1 MDIQNIKPQIRQYI
15 AQNLLF
21 SSNGFKYS
29 DNASFLEEGIVDS
42 LGIMDLTMYIQE
54 SYGVTISDAEL
65 TPDNFD
71 SVNKVAQYIQHKLA
85 ETVH

>member
-1 MDIQNIKPQIRQYI
+1 MDIQNIKTQIRQYI